1 LAKELLA
8 KGFKRSI
15 CVDISLHQNA
25 GAAIYQQLGIALAKT
40 KELIEVYG
48 SEIFGKLIFKIA
60 VGGNYFFEMAKLR
73 AFKIVLISFPG
84 SMVWMKFLTSLQRLP
99 LEIRRFLIT
108 KIT

>member
-1 LAKELLA
+1 LIDVFNEKDATLDDQLAKELLA

-48 SEIFGKLIFKIA
+48 SEIFGKLIFRIA

-73 AFKIVLISFPG
+73 ALKLF
-84 SMVWMKFLTSLQRLP
+84 
-99 LEIRRFLIT
+99 
-108 KIT
+108 